1 MYPPTFF
8 GLLVDRCDLGEL
20 WDWSGQ
26 LDLVLPEAGPL
37 LAEAGPCTLR
47 RARGLEN
54 G

>member
-1 MYPPTFF
+1 MDPPTFF

-26 LDLVLPEAGPL
+26 LDLVLPEAGP
-37 LAEAGPCTLR
+37 CTLR